1 MHRQIAGRLTGRVT
15 KWIVLAAWVIV
26 VIAAG
31 SVAGKLSGVQDN
43 QASSWLPASAEST
56 KALDKL
62 APFQDQNEIP
72 TVLVFSKDSGLT
84 EADLTAIGQKLDR
97 VQQIDGAIPAKGL
110 DGTPTQPSKL
120 MQVSPDGQVAQG
132 QVTFNFGKDGW
143 NKLPDV
149 KDEIEKIATVP
160 GTTLYVAGPG
170 GQAADSAAAFAGIDG
185 KLLYST
191 IIVVIVILLLTYRS
205 PLLWLLPVISA
216 GVALTCAQ
224 AVIYLLAKHADLTVN
239 GQSAGILTVLV
250 FGAGTDY
257 ALLLVARYREELH
270 RHEDRHEAMA
280 FALHRATPAIIASAL
295 TVVLGMLCLI
305 FADMNS
311 TAGLGPVAAIGIG
324 VGLLVMITLLPALL
338 VIFGRW
344 IFWPRRP
351 AYDTLEPSATGFWAR
366 IGARIAPRPRLVWV
380 VTAVILGVCSL
391 GIVQLNAH
399 GLATKDAY
407 TKDFDSVLGQQVLID
422 HRLADTSSPV
432 QIVAN
437 ADQAAAVGQALRGVD
452 GIGEASPP
460 IVKGGVAL
468 IQAPLES
475 DPTSKTAFA
484 TVDDVRAAVHQVQG
498 ADALVGGGSAISADI
513 EQASAHD
520 NKVIIPLVLV
530 VVMIVLM
537 VLLRA
542 LLSPLLLVAT
552 VVLSFGA
559 SLGLSSLVFRHVFGF
574 AGADASLP
582 LFVFVFLVA
591 LGIDYNIFLMTRV
604 REETP
609 QHGTRRASLIA
620 LGSTGGVIT
629 SAGLVLAATFSVL
642 ATLPLVAFA
651 EIGFAVALGVL
662 LDTMIV
668 RSVLVTAINLDVGS
682 RIWWPSRLDRAGAEP
697 TPVEAA
703 EQVDALEP

>member
-1 MHRQIAGRLTGRVT
+1 MHRQIAGKLTGRVT
-15 KWIVLAAWVIV
+15 KWLVVAFWVIV
-26 VIAAG
+26 VAVAG
-31 SVAGKLSGVQDN
+31 PLAGKLTDVQDN

-56 KALDKL
+56 QALTKL
-62 APFQDQNEIP
+62 APFQNQNDIP
-72 TVLVFSKDSGLT
+72 TVVVYHKTSGLT
-84 EADLTAIGQKLDR
+84 PADLATIGTQLDQI
-97 VQQIDGAIPAKGL
+97 QQIDGAIPAKAP
-110 DGTPTQPSKL
+110 DGTPVQPSKTI
-120 MQVSPDGQVAQG
+120 QVSQDGQVAQG
-132 QVTFNFGKDGW
+132 LVTFNFGKDGW

-149 KDEIEKIATVP
+149 KDKITAIATLDGADV
-160 GTTLYVAGPG
+160 YVAGPG
-170 GQAADSAAAFAGIDG
+170 GQAADSAAVFAGIDG
-185 KLLYST
+185 KLLYAT
-191 IIVVIVILLLTYRS
+191 VFVVVVILLLTYRS

-216 GVALTCAQ
+216 GVALMTAQ
-224 AVIYLLAKHADLTVN
+224 AVIYVLAKNAGLTVN

-295 TVVLGMLCLI
+295 TVILGMLCLT
-305 FADMNS
+305 FAEMNS

-338 VIFGRW
+338 TIFGRW

-351 AYDTLEPSATGFWAR
+351 LFDTVEPSASGFWAR
-366 IGARIAPRPRLVWV
+366 VGSRIAPRPRMVWV
-380 VTAVILGVCSL
+380 VTTLVLAVCSL
-391 GIVQLNAH
+391 GFLQLNAH
-399 GLATKDAY
+399 GLSTADSY
-407 TKDFDSVLGQQVLID
+407 TKDFDSVTGQQVLID
-422 HRLADTSSPV
+422 HGLADTSTPV
-432 QIVAN
+432 QIVTN
-437 ADQAAAVGQALRGVD
+437 ADQAAAVSQAVQGID
-452 GIGEASPP
+452 GLGTPAPP
-460 IVKGGVAL
+460 FVKGDVAL
-468 IQAPLES
+468 VSVPLTD
-475 DPTSKTAFA
+475 DPTSKAAFA
-484 TVDDVRAAVHQVQG
+484 TVDEVRTAVHAVPG

-513 EQASAHD
+513 EKASMRD

-542 LLSPLLLVAT
+542 LISPLLLIAT
-552 VVLSFGA
+552 VVLSYGA
-559 SLGLSSLVFRHVFGF
+559 AMGLSALLFRNVFGF

-620 LGSTGGVIT
+620 LGATGGVIT
-629 SAGLVLAATFSVL
+629 SAGLVLASTFLVL

-662 LDTMIV
+662 LDTLIV
-668 RSVLVTAINLDVGS
+668 RSVLVTAINLDAGH
-682 RIWWPSRLDRAGAEP
+682 RIWWPSQLDRGRLEVTPAEAAQE
-697 TPVEAA
+697 VEAL
-703 EQVDALEP
+703 DA

>member
-1 MHRQIAGRLTGRVT
+1 MHRQIAGKLTGRVT
-15 KWIVLAAWVIV
+15 KWLVLAFWVIV
-26 VIAAG
+26 VAAAG
-31 SVAGKLSGVQDN
+31 PLAGKLTDVQDN

-56 KALDKL
+56 KALAKL
-62 APFQDQNEIP
+62 APFQDQNDIP
-72 TVLVFSKDSGLT
+72 TVVVYHKASGLT
-84 EADLTAIGQKLDR
+84 RADLTTIGTQLDQI
-97 VQQIDGAIPAKGL
+97 QQIDGAIPAKAP
-110 DGTPTQPSKL
+110 DGTPVQPSQTV
-120 MQVSPDGQVAQG
+120 QVSQDGQVAQG
-132 QVTFNFGKDGW
+132 MVTFNFGKDGW

-149 KDEIEKIATVP
+149 KDQITSIATLDGADV
-160 GTTLYVAGPG
+160 YVAGPG
-170 GQAADSAAAFAGIDG
+170 GQAADSAAVFAGIDG
-185 KLLYST
+185 KLLYAT
-191 IIVVIVILLLTYRS
+191 VIVVVVILLLTYRS

-216 GVALTCAQ
+216 GVALTTAQ
-224 AVIYLLAKHADLTVN
+224 AVIYLLAKNAGLTVN

-270 RHEDRHEAMA
+270 RHQDRHEAMA
-280 FALHRATPAIIASAL
+280 FALHRATPAIIASGL
-295 TVVLGMLCLI
+295 TVILGMLCLT

-351 AYDTLEPSATGFWAR
+351 MFDTLEPSATGFWAR
-366 IGARIAPRPRLVWV
+366 VGTRIAPRPRMVWV
-380 VTAVILGVCSL
+380 ITSLVLAACSL
-391 GIVQLNAH
+391 GFLQLNAH
-399 GLATKDAY
+399 GLSTADSY
-407 TKDFDSVLGQQVLID
+407 TKDFDSVTGQQVLIE
-422 HRLADTSSPV
+422 HGLADTSTPV

-437 ADQAAAVGQALRGVD
+437 SDQAAAVTQSLQGIDGLGQA
-452 GIGEASPP
+452 APP
-460 IVKGGVAL
+460 FVKSGVAL
-468 IQAPLES
+468 ISVPLTD
-475 DPTSKTAFA
+475 DPTSKAAFA
-484 TVDDVRAAVHQVQG
+484 TVDEVRTAVHAVPG
-498 ADALVGGGSAISADI
+498 ADALVGGGSAINADI
-513 EQASAHD
+513 EKASMRD

-542 LLSPLLLVAT
+542 LVSPLLLIAT
-552 VVLSFGA
+552 VVLSYGA
-559 SLGLSSLVFRHVFGF
+559 AMGLSALLFRNLFGF

-609 QHGTRRASLIA
+609 EHGTRRASLIA
-620 LGSTGGVIT
+620 LGATGGVIT
-629 SAGLVLAATFSVL
+629 SAGLVLAATFLVL

-662 LDTMIV
+662 LDTLIV
-668 RSVLVTAINLDVGS
+668 RSVLVTAINLDAGH
-682 RIWWPSRLDRAGAEP
+682 RIWWPSELDRAGVEV
-697 TPVEAA
+697 TPAQAA
-703 EQVDALEP
+703 EEAEALDA